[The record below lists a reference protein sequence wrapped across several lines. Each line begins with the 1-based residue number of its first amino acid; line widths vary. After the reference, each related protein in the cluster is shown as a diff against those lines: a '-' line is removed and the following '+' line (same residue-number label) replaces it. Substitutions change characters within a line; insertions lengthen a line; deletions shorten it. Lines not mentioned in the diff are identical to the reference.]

1 MVVYCEYIYRKYPQ
15 IFNSEAIKLM
25 IKNHH
30 EKKAEEREKKKEES
44 LVNKK
49 NKLREILNETN
60 LFDRF
65 YYIQGENEFSEPFGT
80 INNIKE
86 LLKKYIYLE
95 TISNSNHIK
104 IKIFIGKTIR

>member
-44 LVNKK
+44 LVNRK
-49 NKLREILNETN
+49 NKL
-60 LFDRF
+60 
-65 YYIQGENEFSEPFGT
+65 
-80 INNIKE
+80 
-86 LLKKYIYLE
+86 KKYLTKQTYLIDFITFKE
-95 TISNSNHIK
+95 KTNFLNHLEQL
-104 IKIFIGKTIR
+104 TT